1 MSRKPDREIVDAL
14 TQVTDFSDDVISAMA
29 LVGTK
34 VNIPER
40 WSVMS
45 ESTPADMA
53 YVLLAGEVEVRKH
66 REPVASMRP
75 GQIFGEMALLEHSLR
90 NASVVAMSPITVLR
104 LDAASLQKIAD
115 DHPDFAA
122 RLAEGATERHS
133 EL

>member
-1 MSRKPDREIVDAL
+1 MARKPDPEIVDAL
-14 TQVTDFSDDVISAMA
+14 TQVTDFSQDVISAMA
-29 LVGTK
+29 LAGAK

-53 YVLLAGEVEVRKH
+53 YVLLAGEVEVR
-66 REPVASMRP
+66 RNGEPVATLPP
-75 GQIFGEMALLEHSLR
+75 GQIFGEIALLEHSLR
-90 NASVVAMSPITVLR
+90 SASVVAASPITVLR

-122 RLAEGATERHS
+122 KLAEGADLRQS
-133 EL
+133 GS